1 MPNQSSS
8 PQPSRRQSLFVRSFA
23 RLRSLLLAGVLLG
36 LSSVACVPHS
46 TSPTEIGVGVNML
59 TGISTDV
66 YAPGGTYFLAP
77 VITDFYTFSTQAQT
91 LTMLADPNAGDRASK
106 DDLEFKTRDGND
118 VAVDV
123 TVLYRLLPKE
133 APKVL
138 QTVAVS
144 DAQIKELI
152 LRPMAR
158 SLIRDVLNELSSEDV
173 YTTKKFDAADKARK
187 ALDEAL
193 KPYGLTCD
201 NVILGDHR
209 FHVRYQKAIN
219 DKKVFDQ
226 QVNTNK
232 SASENIK
239 REWEAKL
246 EATKGEVE
254 RSIASENGKAQ
265 QLALEADAYF
275 VQQQKEAEAL
285 LAEKKANAEGARKL
299 NEALSGSGGR
309 VMVKRKIAE
318 ALKGKR
324 IVLIPG
330 GGNELQKLD
339 LNELIRTYG
348 LVEGLKPGSKG
359 AVMGSGSPS
368 SDASAQK
375 TP

>member
-1 MPNQSSS
+1 MPTTTSTQARALFR
-8 PQPSRRQSLFVRSFA
+8 SRLA
-23 RLRSLLLAGVLLG
+23 GGALSLLVG
-36 LSSVACVPHS
+36 LMAATMVGCVPHS

-59 TGISTDV
+59 TGINTSV

-91 LTMLADPNAGDRASK
+91 LTMLADPNAGDRPSK

-123 TVLYRLLPKE
+123 TVLYRIVPNE
-133 APKVL
+133 APKIL

-144 DAQIKELI
+144 DAQLKEQI
-152 LRPMAR
+152 LRPLAR

-173 YTTKKFDAADKARK
+173 YTTKKFEAAEKARK
-187 ALDEAL
+187 TLDDAL
-193 KPYGLTCD
+193 KLYGLTCD

-254 RSIASENGKAQ
+254 RSIATENGKAQ
-265 QLALEADAYF
+265 QLQLEADAYF
-275 VQQQKEAEAL
+275 VQQQKESEAL
-285 LAEKKANAEGARKL
+285 LAEKTANAEGVRKL

-318 ALKGKR
+318 ALKGKK

-330 GGNELQKLD
+330 GGNEIQKLD
-339 LNELIRTYG
+339 LNDMMKTYG
-348 LVEGLKPGSKG
+348 LME
-359 AVMGSGSPS
+359 AVRPNAKAAVLSPS
-368 SDASAQK
+368 DKQAS
-375 TP
+375 P